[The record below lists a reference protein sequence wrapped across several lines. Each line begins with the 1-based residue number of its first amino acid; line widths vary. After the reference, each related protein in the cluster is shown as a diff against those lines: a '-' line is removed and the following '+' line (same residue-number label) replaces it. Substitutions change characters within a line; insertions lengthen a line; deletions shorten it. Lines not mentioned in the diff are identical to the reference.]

1 MWLPFK
7 NNFPAEQWV
16 QGRKNEITKLL
27 EFQFGIY
34 FSMHE
39 IGRHKIQNA
48 FKTSVNT
55 DTHTFTHVHTEI
67 GIRIF
72 SAAWG
77 CKGNNLKYPISI
89 NKEMVTKDN

>member
-39 IGRHKIQNA
+39 IGIVNSLLGKAQNPKC
-48 FKTSVNT
+48 F
-55 DTHTFTHVHTEI
+55 
-67 GIRIF
+67 
-72 SAAWG
+72 
-77 CKGNNLKYPISI
+77 
-89 NKEMVTKDN
+89 